1 MASKSKTDCGGV
13 WIPFSLIVF
22 PLRLLQMSD
31 FFEGYW
37 AGVDPNDGGDS
48 RRTIINNG
56 DHYTMIGR
64 DTVLTL
70 CGGGERGTLSG
81 TGVMENDSLVI
92 NGSLDCTDGASVG
105 LTYSFTKLD
114 DNLIVELLENAE
126 TGSTI
131 YEAYFWRLVS
141 PAGSC

>member
-1 MASKSKTDCGGV
+1 
-13 WIPFSLIVF
+13 
-22 PLRLLQMSD
+22 MSA

-56 DHYTMIGR
+56 GGHYTMIGR

-81 TGVMENDSLVI
+81 TGGMQGGSLVI

-114 DNLIVELLENAE
+114 DNLIVELLENSE
-126 TGSTI
+126 TGGVI
-131 YEAYFWRLVS
+131 YEAYFWRLAS
-141 PAGSC
+141 PAASC